1 MIKKNR
7 KVFVIAVVV
16 LAAVGGFLIWRQT
29 EKKAMA
35 ESQNIVNTAIVAKG
49 DITSELKASG
59 TLAAKNTYKITS
71 MVEGEII
78 SADFSE
84 GDQVEKGQIL
94 YEIDKSGMDSELSG
108 AENSLNRNASSLD
121 QAKKLFEDF
130 SQKYSGNTY
139 KAQSTGYIKE
149 MYINPGSKVD
159 GGTKIADLYSDRVM
173 KLKIPFLSGDA
184 GTFGKGMT
192 AVITLADTGEQ
203 IQGVVDFVSN
213 QEVVLTGGRLIHNVA
228 ISVQN
233 PGGLTA
239 DTKASAVI
247 RGVSGVEDGTFQP
260 DVNNAMEADLPV
272 SVEVET
278 VLVNEGDYVQKG
290 TPLFRM
296 TEKSAD
302 NLKKNYTDSMNQAEE
317 NSESAKIKLDTS
329 RKNYENYTIKAPI
342 SGTVVSKKYKTGDT
356 ISKNTST
363 DSELA
368 VIYDLSELTFKLP
381 VDELDIHKVK
391 TGQEVTVSTEAF
403 PEKTYK
409 ATVTNVSLESTAANG
424 VSTYPVIITLNEK
437 ENLIPGMNVEGII
450 TLEKSEN
457 VLVIPTGA
465 LIRGDQVYVKDNKVK
480 VGQGDVPAGFRP
492 VKVESG
498 LISAKNVEIKSGL
511 SEGDEVYVAQQD
523 AVSSMDSY
531 MDDMGGDPDAETM
544 E

>member
-1 MIKKNR
+1 MIKKNK
-7 KVFVIAVVV
+7 KVLVIV
-16 LAAVGGFLIWRQT
+16 LVIVAAFGGFSVWRQMG
-29 EKKAMA
+29 KKAMA
-35 ESQNIVNTAIVAKG
+35 ESQNFVNTAKVTRG
-49 DITSELKASG
+49 NITSELKASG

-71 MVEGEII
+71 MVEGEIL

-108 AENSLNRNASSLD
+108 AENSLNRNTSSLE
-121 QAKKLFEDF
+121 QAKKLFEDS

-149 MYINPGSKVD
+149 LYIKTGSKVD
-159 GGTKIADLYSDRVM
+159 AGTKIADLYSDRVM

-203 IQGVVDFVSN
+203 IQGTVDLVSN
-213 QEVVLTGGRLIHNVA
+213 QELALTGGRLVRNVT

-239 DTKASAVI
+239 DTKASAAIGSVP
-247 RGVSGVEDGTFQP
+247 GVEDGTFQP

-290 TPLFRM
+290 TPLFHM
-296 TEKSAD
+296 TEKSAE
-302 NLKKNYTDSMNQAEE
+302 NLKKNYTDSMNLAEE
-317 NSESAKIKLDTS
+317 NAESAKNKLDTT

-363 DSELA
+363 DSDLA

-391 TGQEVTVSTEAF
+391 TGQEVTVSAEAF
-403 PEKTYK
+403 PGKAYK

-424 VSTYPVIITLNEK
+424 VSTYPVIITLENK

-450 TLEKSEN
+450 TLAKSEN
-457 VLVIPTGA
+457 VLVIPAGA
-465 LIRGDQVYVKDNKVK
+465 LIRGDQVYVKDSKVK
-480 VGQGDVPAGFRP
+480 VGQGDVPAGFRS
-492 VKVESG
+492 VKVETG
-498 LISAKNVEIKSGL
+498 LISAKAVEIKSGL
-511 SEGDEVYVAQQD
+511 SEGDEVYVAQLD
-523 AVSSMDSY
+523 TDSSMGSS